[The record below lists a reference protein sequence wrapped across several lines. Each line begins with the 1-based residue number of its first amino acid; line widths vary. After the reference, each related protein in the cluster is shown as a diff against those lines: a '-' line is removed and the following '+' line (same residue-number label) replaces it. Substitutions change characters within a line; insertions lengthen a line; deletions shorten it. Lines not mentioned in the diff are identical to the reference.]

1 MTISARFEGVEVDA
15 TVYVT
20 APFTVQELTV
30 GGFAFTAAKLA
41 RMAAFVPVELT
52 SIGTFEVTI
61 QRLDPHA
68 TFTPVSLDVG
78 TFTFVV
84 QPLAHNE
91 PPERS
96 R

>member
-1 MTISARFEGVEVDA
+1 MNA

-20 APFTVQELTV
+20 APFTPQDLTV
-30 GGFAFTAAKLA
+30 GDFAFTAAKLD
-41 RMAAFVPVELT
+41 RMAAFVPVALT

-61 QRLDPHA
+61 QRIDPYA
-68 TFTPVSLDVG
+68 RFTPVSLDVG
-78 TFTFVV
+78 TFTFTV